1 MVQGK
6 TIIFTQLDGVLCESE
21 NLLKDAI
28 HLLDR
33 LTDDLYTI
41 CICTNETP
49 QFIYSFLAKWDIE
62 KYFTA
67 IKFSNEYYTKT
78 QCIKQIL
85 DECCCC
91 SAIIIGNGTSDVE
104 VASNVKCTYI
114 GTRYN
119 MTYDLNEKVDY
130 CVSSPFEIYDVVKE
144 IHKCYKTSSII
155 NLKEDKIILSP
166 VESKHILEIN
176 MMSQDDETRE
186 MLGIVTLSDETYYK
200 DKTNMCF
207 AITEKNGQFLGI
219 VELFDISWK
228 NRRAELSICI
238 KPSYR
243 GKGVAYIAIYK
254 LLCIGFEK
262 VGLNRIWLR
271 VLEHNYKAVSLY
283 QKVGFVKEGICREE
297 SLRGGK
303 FVNQIQMSILREEW
317 LSIKDK
323 I

>member
-6 TIIFTQLDGVLCESE
+6 TIIFTQLEGVLWENE
-21 NLLKDAI
+21 NLLRDVI
-28 HLLDR
+28 HLLDK
-33 LTDDLYTI
+33 LSDDLYTI
-41 CICTNETP
+41 CICTNEMP
-49 QFIYSFLAKWDIE
+49 QYIYSFLTKLDIE

-104 VASNVKCTYI
+104 VSYNVKCNYI
-114 GTRYN
+114 GTRFN
-119 MTYDLNEKVDY
+119 KASDINEKVDFY
-130 CVSSPFEIYDVVKE
+130 VSFPFEIYDVVKE
-144 IHKCYKTSSII
+144 IHNCYKTSSII
-155 NLKEDKIILSP
+155 SLKEDNIVLSP
-166 VESKHILEIN
+166 VESKHIAYIN

-200 DKTNMCF
+200 DKSNMCF
-207 AITEKNGQFLGI
+207 AITEKNGQFIGL

-243 GKGVAYIAIYK
+243 GKGVGYIAIYK
-254 LLCIGFEK
+254 LLCIGFEE

-271 VLEHNYKAVSLY
+271 VLEHNLKAISLY
-283 QKVGFVKEGICREE
+283 QKIGFVKEGICREE

-303 FVNQIQMSILREEW
+303 FVNQIQMSLLSDEW
-317 LSIKDK
+317 LSINDK